1 MKTLESLYEAKGK
14 KLTKDMVELK
24 SAGSAFDTKT
34 GMLYAMNVDGTYDP
48 SNEVDILDV
57 DPWDLDVD
65 LIDKKVTDK
74 FLKKNR

>member
-1 MKTLESLYEAKGK
+1 MKKLKQMYEGKGK
-14 KLTKDMVELK
+14 KLSKNMVELK

-48 SNEVDILDV
+48 SNEIDIRDV

-65 LIDKKVTDK
+65 LNDKEITDK
-74 FLKKNR
+74 FLKKNK